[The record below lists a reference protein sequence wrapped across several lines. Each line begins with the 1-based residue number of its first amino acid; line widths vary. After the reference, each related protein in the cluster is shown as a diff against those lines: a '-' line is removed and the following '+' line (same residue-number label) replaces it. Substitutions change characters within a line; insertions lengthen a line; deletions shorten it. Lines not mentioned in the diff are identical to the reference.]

1 MPIRLDLGERPHEA
15 DSGERSVAGATRD
28 ARGATRDWAR
38 QSDSERPQSL
48 VISDPVCRGS
58 ASRSMHDGAPAGP
71 SRRPQETICNNKIR
85 NRTYYR
91 YAATGGYALTPIL
104 LNSLL
109 APPPEAQ
116 TGAVLC
122 VCGGGDL
129 HCISWLLHI

>member
-1 MPIRLDLGERPHEA
+1 MPIRLHLGERPHEA

-28 ARGATRDWAR
+28 ARGATHDGVR

-58 ASRSMHDGAPAGP
+58 VRGRWGARGTVSPAA
-71 SRRPQETICNNKIR
+71 REICNYKFR

-104 LNSLL
+104 MNSLL
-109 APPPEAQ
+109 AGPP
-116 TGAVLC
+116 
-122 VCGGGDL
+122 
-129 HCISWLLHI
+129 